1 MNNSRIDNILELMEE
16 ASLDYFLISDPESIA
31 YCTNY
36 LNYPHERMFVFMVS
50 KHGDHMLFCNDLF
63 YVDESLDIDIV
74 WHKDG
79 DDAIQT
85 IVDHMAFPNR
95 IGIDKN
101 WPARFLLSLMK
112 KLPKAKFINAS
123 PCVDLV
129 RMKKDIQEQVLMI
142 EASRIN
148 DLAMQDVIDLC
159 KDGLS
164 EKEIAQKLPEIY
176 IKYGA
181 DDISFEPIIAF
192 GKNGA
197 DPHHGNDNSQLKDG
211 DSIIIDM
218 GCKYHGYCSDMT
230 RTVFFGSITEKQ
242 IEVYELVK
250 KANESAEKIIK
261 PGMKLSDIDKCARD
275 IIAKAGY
282 GKYFNHRLGH
292 FIGRDVHEYG
302 DVSTSFDMEVEEG
315 MIFSIEPG
323 VYLPNEFGVR
333 IEDLVLVTKDGCQ
346 VLNSYSKDIQII

>member
-1 MNNSRIDNILELMEE
+1 MNNDRIDNILELMEE

-36 LNYPHERMFVFMVS
+36 LNYPYERMYVFMIS
-50 KHGDHMLFCNDLF
+50 KHGDHKLFCNDLF
-63 YVDESLDIDIV
+63 YIDEDLDVDIV

-101 WPARFLLSLMK
+101 WPSRFLLALMK

-129 RMKKDIQEQVLMI
+129 RMKKDLHEQVLMI

-159 KDGLS
+159 KEGLS
-164 EKEIAQKLPEIY
+164 EKEIAQKLPAIY

-181 DDISFEPIIAF
+181 DGNSFEPMIAF

-197 DPHHGNDNSQLKDG
+197 DPHHSNDNSHVKEC

-218 GCKYHGYCSDMT
+218 GCIYKGYCSDMT
-230 RTVFFGSITEKQ
+230 RTVFFGGITEKQ

-250 KANESAEKIIK
+250 KANETAEKMIK
-261 PGMKLSDIDKCARD
+261 PGVKLCDIDKCARD
-275 IIAKAGY
+275 IINEGGY

-302 DVSTSFDMEVEEG
+302 DVSASFDIKVEEG

-323 VYLPNEFGVR
+323 IYLPNEFGVR